1 MHTEEP
7 VSPSTAAV
15 AAFNPTPALNI
26 EPPTHI
32 FSGCEAPECVGAVH
46 DPAVLCGNVLRTVA
60 AYGTAARVW
69 SPAVTASR
77 PTVTQL
83 LDAAE
88 ARNSPWDRWCN
99 WVASLPVEVIETLLA
114 EAITFGGMVYDRPVT
129 EEYAVETL
137 NDRDD
142 LQSAIE
148 ALNMRFFRRKNEP
161 LETLLRALDEKIV
174 ANGAVFARPDVVRAI
189 AADERLCAIAWQ
201 EPNLLVGQIAQN
213 AVRIVVEGAQ

>member
-142 LQSAIE
+142 LESA
-148 ALNMRFFRRKNEP
+148 KNAMHGMFP
-161 LETLLRALDEKIV
+161 RGKTAAFDAMLRALDAKIRSHADVFDRPAV
-174 ANGAVFARPDVVRAI
+174 ARAI

-201 EPNLLVGQIAQN
+201 EPDTTVGQIAAD

>member
-1 MHTEEP
+1 M
-7 VSPSTAAV
+7 
-15 AAFNPTPALNI
+15 
-26 EPPTHI
+26 
-32 FSGCEAPECVGAVH
+32 
-46 DPAVLCGNVLRTVA
+46 LCGSVLRTVA

-69 SPAVTASR
+69 SPALTASR

-129 EEYAVETL
+129 EGYAVETL

-148 ALNMRFFRRKNEP
+148 TLNMRFFRRKNEP
-161 LETLLRALDEKIV
+161 LETLLRALDEKIM
-174 ANGAVFARPDVVRAI
+174 ANGAVFARPDVVRSI

-201 EPNLLVGQIAQN
+201 EPDSIVGQIAQN

>member
-1 MHTEEP
+1 MNDEP
-7 VSPSTAAV
+7 VSPSAAAV
-15 AAFNPTPALNI
+15 AAFTPTATLAI

-32 FSGCEAPECVGAVH
+32 FAGCEAPECVGAVH

-69 SPAVTASR
+69 SPAAKPLNLTIE
-77 PTVTQL
+77 QM

-99 WVASLPVEVIETLLA
+99 WVASLPVEVIDTLLA
-114 EAITFGGMVYDRPVT
+114 EAITFCGMIYDRPVT

-148 ALNMRFFRRKNEP
+148 ALYMRFFRRKNEP
-161 LETLLRALDEKIV
+161 LETLLRALDEKIM
-174 ANGAVFARPDVVRAI
+174 ANVAVFALPDVVRAI

-201 EPNLLVGQIAQN
+201 EPDSIVGQIAQS
-213 AVRIVVEGAQ
+213 AVRIVVEGEA